1 MQNTFS
7 RSFKIDGAED
17 KKFYFKPDRSTDAS
31 AYTVHIN
38 GSVEMKKFKMKKEQD
53 NTWKIEKQDQK
64 LPDWLYTLESAF
76 NTEIE
81 QSISLRKPASLKR

>member
-17 KKFYFKPDRSTDAS
+17 KKFYFKPDKSTDPS

-38 GSVEMKKFKMKKEQD
+38 GDLEMKKFKMKKTD
-53 NTWKIEKQDQK
+53 NAWKIEKQDMK
-64 LPDWLYTLESAF
+64 LPTWLFSLESAF
-76 NTEIE
+76 NSEIE
-81 QSISLRKPASLKR
+81 QSMGLRKPASLKR

>member
-7 RSFKIDGAED
+7 RSFKLDGAED
-17 KKFYFKPDRSTDAS
+17 KKFYFKPDKSKDPA

-38 GSVEMKKFKMKKEQD
+38 GDLEMKKFKMKKED
-53 NTWKIEKQDQK
+53 NNWKIEQQDVK
-64 LPDWLYTLESAF
+64 LPTWLFSLESAF

-81 QSISLRKPASLKR
+81 QSLGLRKPASLKR

>member
-17 KKFYFKPDRSTDAS
+17 KKFYFKPDKSTGAS

-38 GSVEMKKFKMKKEQD
+38 GSAEMKKFKLKKEQD
-53 NTWKIEKQDQK
+53 NTWKIEQQDQK
-64 LPDWLYTLESAF
+64 LPDWLYTLEPAF

-81 QSISLRKPASLKR
+81 QSAGSRKPASLKR